1 MSLTDLFLRKL
12 DYKLDLLLR
21 IMDYIWLIKVIQ
33 KPIWIVIS
41 LPIHLVVHITHLQH
55 QLECLIAY
63 VIVYFLPFIQI
74 LFYVNILI
82 HFISFNL
89 KIIFIN
95 SWKRFRLFLF
105 LFLIQKLILPRK
117 YFVMLSKIFKAI
129 NFIWAFHW

>member
-21 IMDYIWLIKVIQ
+21 IMVYIWLIKVIQ

-63 VIVYFLPFIQI
+63 VIVYFLPFIHI

-89 KIIFIN
+89 IIIFIN

>member
-21 IMDYIWLIKVIQ
+21 IMVYIWLIKVIQ

-89 KIIFIN
+89 IIIFIN